1 MLTQEEI
8 FDQIR
13 LERER
18 QDRKWGPQRDHSLPD
33 WMTILGEEYGETCQ
47 EALRVHFGKVPEAD
61 FIEEMIQVAA
71 VCVAALESLHYTM
84 ARYNGAESFNLDYT
98 ETFQQ
103 EKANS
108 NVSK

>member
-1 MLTQEEI
+1 MLTQGEI
-8 FDQIR
+8 LHKIR

-18 QDRKWGPQRDHSLPD
+18 QDKKWGAQRDHSLPD

-47 EALRVHFGKVPEAD
+47 EALRVHFGKVSEQD

-71 VCVAALESLHYTM
+71 VCVAALENLHYTID
-84 ARYNGAESFNLDYT
+84 RYNGAESFNLDYT

-103 EKANS
+103 EKETIQ
-108 NVSK
+108 